1 MELTEIQQENGTED
15 FDASERRFRSEASA
29 PFAPPSHARGLLV
42 CPRHWPAI
50 TNGFGRVKG
59 LRPLGNLGLRST
71 SVHRR
76 ETRDTS

>member
-1 MELTEIQQENGTED
+1 MPDAIAPADPATED
-15 FDASERRFRSEASA
+15 FEASEPRVRSEASA

-59 LRPLGNLGLRST
+59 PPRYAGVGECMPIA
-71 SVHRR
+71 
-76 ETRDTS
+76 